1 MLKTLAQALQSGSV
15 RVVDLSQT
23 LHARTPIIPLPP
35 QYGQSAPFRLD
46 EISNFDE
53 RGPAWYWNNIS
64 CGEHTGTHFDAPI
77 HWITGKD
84 YPNNT
89 TETIDVQKLVAPAC
103 VIDVSAEA
111 RDNPDYL
118 LTIERVEQ
126 WEAEHGRIA
135 PGSWVLMRTDWSQ
148 RDDPAAFLNLRD
160 GAHTPGGHPDLPAF
174 LARGVMWW
182 AGAPKAWHRCRPG
195 PCLHAALSLPLGDA
209 RQQPLRAGQ
218 PGEPGPAAA
227 HGRDPDHAALEDPAR
242 FRAVRAGC
250 WRWSRRS
257 APVRVFPGSR
267 ASENTLA
274 RFDFARADL
283 IFTHKIKLNPEFII
297 MGDKAMNPT
306 RASILTMPDSP
317 SSMSGAWARAATTS
331 SACGPARATCP
342 RPRPIATRRRRH
354 WPRAIPSTRRTAAF
368 PRCARPSPAITNA
381 SAACGSMMNASPP
394 PAPA

>member
-148 RDDPAAFLNLRD
+148 RDDPAAFQPARRRRTHAGRPSRSAGLP
-160 GAHTPGGHPDLPAF
+160 GARARRGGLGHRR
-174 LARGVMWW
+174 RG
-182 AGAPKAWHRCRPG
+182 HRRRPG

-218 PGEPGPAAA
+218 PGEPDQLPPTGAILITPPLKIRR
-227 HGRDPDHAALEDPAR
+227 GSGSPCRVLALVE
-242 FRAVRAGC
+242 
-250 WRWSRRS
+250 
-257 APVRVFPGSR
+257 
-267 ASENTLA
+267 T
-274 RFDFARADL
+274 
-283 IFTHKIKLNPEFII
+283 
-297 MGDKAMNPT
+297 
-306 RASILTMPDSP
+306 
-317 SSMSGAWARAATTS
+317 
-331 SACGPARATCP
+331 
-342 RPRPIATRRRRH
+342 
-354 WPRAIPSTRRTAAF
+354 
-368 PRCARPSPAITNA
+368 
-381 SAACGSMMNASPP
+381 
-394 PAPA
+394 

>member
-118 LTIERVEQ
+118 LTIEARRAMGSRARPHRAGQ
-126 WEAEHGRIA
+126 LGADAHGLVAARRSRRLSQPA
-135 PGSWVLMRTDWSQ
+135 RRRRTHAGRPSRSAGLPGARA
-148 RDDPAAFLNLRD
+148 RR
-160 GAHTPGGHPDLPAF
+160 GGLGHRR
-174 LARGVMWW
+174 RG
-182 AGAPKAWHRCRPG
+182 HRRRPG
-195 PCLHAALSLPLGDA
+195 PCLHAALSCHSVMHGNNRYGLASLVNLDQLPPTGAILITP
-209 RQQPLRAGQ
+209 PLKIRRGSGS
-218 PGEPGPAAA
+218 PC
-227 HGRDPDHAALEDPAR
+227 RVLALVE
-242 FRAVRAGC
+242 
-250 WRWSRRS
+250 
-257 APVRVFPGSR
+257 
-267 ASENTLA
+267 T
-274 RFDFARADL
+274 
-283 IFTHKIKLNPEFII
+283 
-297 MGDKAMNPT
+297 
-306 RASILTMPDSP
+306 
-317 SSMSGAWARAATTS
+317 
-331 SACGPARATCP
+331 
-342 RPRPIATRRRRH
+342 
-354 WPRAIPSTRRTAAF
+354 
-368 PRCARPSPAITNA
+368 
-381 SAACGSMMNASPP
+381 
-394 PAPA
+394 

>member
-1 MLKTLAQALQSGSV
+1 MRAIKAALDPRGILNPGKLLPATPPLAQHWSIDMLKTLAQALQSGSV

-148 RDDPAAFLNLRD
+148 RDDPPPFSTCATT
-160 GAHTPGGHPDLPAF
+160 AHTPGGHPDCRPSWRAS
-174 LARGVMWW
+174 ATWW
-182 AGAPKAWHRCRPG
+182 AGAPKAWAPM
-195 PCLHAALSLPLGDA
+195 
-209 RQQPLRAGQ
+209 
-218 PGEPGPAAA
+218 
-227 HGRDPDHAALEDPAR
+227 PAR
-242 FRAVRAGC
+242 PMP
-250 WRWSRRS
+250 SRS
-257 APVRVFPGSR
+257 PFP
-267 ASENTLA
+267 
-274 RFDFARADL
+274 
-283 IFTHKIKLNPEFII
+283 
-297 MGDKAMNPT
+297 
-306 RASILTMPDSP
+306 
-317 SSMSGAWARAATTS
+317 
-331 SACGPARATCP
+331 
-342 RPRPIATRRRRH
+342 ATR
-354 WPRAIPSTRRTAAF
+354 
-368 PRCARPSPAITNA
+368 
-381 SAACGSMMNASPP
+381 
-394 PAPA
+394 

>member
-160 GAHTPGGHPDLPAF
+160 DGAHAGRPSRSAGLPGARARRGGLGHRR
-174 LARGVMWW
+174 RG
-182 AGAPKAWHRCRPG
+182 HRRRPG
-195 PCLHAALSLPLGDA
+195 PCLHAALSCHSVMHGNNRYGLASLVNLDQLPPTGAILITP
-209 RQQPLRAGQ
+209 PLKIRRGSGS
-218 PGEPGPAAA
+218 PC
-227 HGRDPDHAALEDPAR
+227 RVLALVE
-242 FRAVRAGC
+242 
-250 WRWSRRS
+250 
-257 APVRVFPGSR
+257 
-267 ASENTLA
+267 T
-274 RFDFARADL
+274 
-283 IFTHKIKLNPEFII
+283 
-297 MGDKAMNPT
+297 
-306 RASILTMPDSP
+306 
-317 SSMSGAWARAATTS
+317 
-331 SACGPARATCP
+331 
-342 RPRPIATRRRRH
+342 
-354 WPRAIPSTRRTAAF
+354 
-368 PRCARPSPAITNA
+368 
-381 SAACGSMMNASPP
+381 
-394 PAPA
+394 

>member
-148 RDDPAAFLNLRD
+148 RDDPAAFSTCATT
-160 GAHTPGGHPDLPAF
+160 AHTRRAAIPICRPSWRAS
-174 LARGVMWW
+174 ATWW
-182 AGAPKAWHRCRPG
+182 AGAPKAWAPT
-195 PCLHAALSLPLGDA
+195 
-209 RQQPLRAGQ
+209 
-218 PGEPGPAAA
+218 
-227 HGRDPDHAALEDPAR
+227 PAR
-242 FRAVRAGC
+242 PMP
-250 WRWSRRS
+250 SRS
-257 APVRVFPGSR
+257 PFP
-267 ASENTLA
+267 
-274 RFDFARADL
+274 
-283 IFTHKIKLNPEFII
+283 
-297 MGDKAMNPT
+297 
-306 RASILTMPDSP
+306 
-317 SSMSGAWARAATTS
+317 
-331 SACGPARATCP
+331 
-342 RPRPIATRRRRH
+342 ATR
-354 WPRAIPSTRRTAAF
+354 
-368 PRCARPSPAITNA
+368 
-381 SAACGSMMNASPP
+381 
-394 PAPA
+394 